1 MQLND
6 KVVLVTGA
14 TGGIGRALCALLSAA
29 GARLVL
35 NAMVETSL
43 RALQQELGQRH
54 LVVVADVSLPEGR
67 DLVEQACHS
76 AGGVDVVINLAGIL
90 DSNLFTNQGEAAI
103 IRLLEVN
110 AIAPILLTRRLLP
123 QMLRKP
129 QARIVNVG
137 SIFGSIG
144 HPGFATYCASK
155 AATKMFS
162 EALARELADTG
173 VSVGYIAP
181 RATNTPLNTDRVIML
196 NEALGNTTDT
206 PEHVAAAIFAMAGN
220 KSRLR
225 YLGWPESLFVRINAI
240 LPGVV
245 HNALVKKL
253 SLVKQILG

>member
-14 TGGIGRALCALLSAA
+14 TGGIGRALCALLSAG
-29 GARLVL
+29 GARLL
-35 NAMVETSL
+35 MNGLAEDRL
-43 RALQQELGQRH
+43 REMQQELGLH
-54 LVVVADVSLPEGR
+54 HHMVVADLSAAEGR
-67 DLVEQACHS
+67 ELVEQACHN
-76 AGGVDVVINLAGIL
+76 AGGVDVLINLAGVL
-90 DSNLFTNQGEAAI
+90 DSNMFINQSEAAI
-103 IRLLEVN
+103 ARLLEVN

-123 QMLRKP
+123 QLLRKP

-162 EALARELADTG
+162 EALSRELADTG

-181 RATNTPLNTDRVIML
+181 RSTNTPLNTDRVIML
-196 NEALGNTTDT
+196 NQALGNATDT
-206 PEHVAAAIFAMAGN
+206 PEHVAAAIFALACSN
-220 KSRLR
+220 RRLR

-253 SLVKQILG
+253 PLIKKILG

>member
-1 MQLND
+1 MQVND

-29 GARLVL
+29 GARLIMNGL
-35 NAMVETSL
+35 VESRL
-43 RALQQELGQRH
+43 REMQQEFGLH
-54 LVVVADVSLPEGR
+54 HHIVVADVSSTDGR
-67 DLVEQACHS
+67 ELVEQACHN

-90 DSNLFTNQGEAAI
+90 DSNLFINQGEAAI
-103 IRLLEVN
+103 ARLMEVN

-123 QMLRKP
+123 QLLRKP
-129 QARIVNVG
+129 EARIINVG

-162 EALARELADTG
+162 EALSRELADTS

-181 RATNTPLNTDRVIML
+181 RATNTPLNTDRVILL
-196 NEALGNTTDT
+196 NKALGNATDM
-206 PEHVAAAIFAMAGN
+206 PEQVAVAIFAQVCSNA
-220 KSRLR
+220 RLR
-225 YLGWPESLFVRINAI
+225 YLGWPEALFVRINAI

-253 SLVKQILG
+253 PLIKKILG